1 MSQPPFAQGS
11 IQPSS
16 AFSSFGNTFHDI
28 LVFTTETDASTGF
41 IKPKLVFQPKGTQTL
56 VKTAYVPNWNSCYVV
71 PNGENSW
78 KVIVFTNVATLAI
91 AYLDDSYKALLKS
104 QGTHTFESSNVVFSN
119 GTWQTIIVN
128 RGLTFDETQHNF
140 AYITEFNSNYP
151 HTTKFWTD
159 INTQDLAGY
168 VRSISYPGF
177 DIKLYTTTPS
187 WWSDLAKQSIVDV
200 LGTITPLPPLEPGSP
215 QMTNLPTTSI
225 VYTKSLFEESAE
237 YFTSALT
244 RLQAELA
251 EEIALQNALTND
263 DQALLLSI
271 QNFID
276 TKTSVIT
283 NLLQQ
288 ILSLKTN
295 LQNIIDS
302 NKQKLVNNH
311 NLYSLITSA
320 PATTLSDDI
329 LSLRTAVFDSLK
341 LLTTNGRYGPNSDV
355 VYVINKTQL

>member
-1 MSQPPFAQGS
+1 MSQPPFNQGS
-11 IQPSS
+11 IQSTS
-16 AFSSFGNTFHDI
+16 AFTSFGNTFHDI
-28 LVFTTETDASTGF
+28 LVFTTETDVTTGF
-41 IKPKLVFQPKGTQTL
+41 LKPKLVFQPKGTQTL

-71 PNGENSW
+71 PEGNNW

-91 AYLDDSYKALLKS
+91 AYLDDSYKNLLKS

-119 GTWQTIIVN
+119 GTWQTVIVN

-168 VRSISYPGF
+168 VRGINYPGF

-187 WWSDLAKQSIVDV
+187 WWTDLAKQAITDV
-200 LGTITPLPPLEPGSP
+200 LGTISPLPPLQPGSP
-215 QMTNLPTTSI
+215 QITNLPTTSI
-225 VYTKSLFEESAE
+225 IYTKSLFEESAE

-251 EEIALQNALTND
+251 EEIALQSALTND
-263 DQALLLSI
+263 DQALLISI

-288 ILSLKTN
+288 ILTLKTS
-295 LQNIIDS
+295 LQTTIDS
-302 NKQKLVNNH
+302 NKLKLANNH
-311 NLYSLITSA
+311 NLYSLITST
-320 PATTLSDDI
+320 PATTLSDNI

-341 LLTTNGRYGPNSDV
+341 LLTVNGRYGPNSDV